1 MQALKD
7 KKEVGNLPAWH
18 PGTALKNQWNHLS
31 IDHENLVLFESRRLL
46 VPDNLVPEIIKKCH
60 SIHQGIA
67 KTKKFAISK
76 FFWPNMNRDISNAV
90 EKCKKCLLYLPSQSP
105 EPLIPSLATR
115 AMQIIDT
122 DCFEVNGTY
131 YVVAV
136 DRFSS
141 FLWCKKIPNLTSRA
155 VIKFLENIFLEH
167 GYAQIIYSDGAGAYS
182 SQEFE
187 NFVTQNGMTQKFSS
201 PRHPSSNA
209 VAESAVRNAKR
220 LVQKTDSYDDFQKA
234 LSRFRC
240 CPMSDGKSPASVFY
254 QRKPRDSSIDRF
266 DQSNS

>member
-1 MQALKD
+1 M
-7 KKEVGNLPAWH
+7 
-18 PGTALKNQWNHLS
+18 
-31 IDHENLVLFESRRLL
+31 
-46 VPDNLVPEIIKKCH
+46 
-60 SIHQGIA
+60 
-67 KTKKFAISK
+67 
-76 FFWPNMNRDISNAV
+76 
-90 EKCKKCLLYLPSQSP
+90 
-105 EPLIPSLATR
+105 
-115 AMQIIDT
+115 
-122 DCFEVNGTY
+122 
-131 YVVAV
+131 

-220 LVQKTDSYDDFQKA
+220 LVQKTDSYDEFQKA